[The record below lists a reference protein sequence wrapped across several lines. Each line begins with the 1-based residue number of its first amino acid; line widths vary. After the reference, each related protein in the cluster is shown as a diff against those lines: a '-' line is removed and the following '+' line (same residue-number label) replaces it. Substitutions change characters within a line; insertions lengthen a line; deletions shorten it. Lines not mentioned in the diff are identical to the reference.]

1 MDVQNRALTQ
11 FLEVRPT
18 RQTTN
23 DGLATELAKHLRARQ
38 HLGSAMVVTD
48 EPLKLLAVVRKQ
60 WFKLARGLQRERAS
74 TVNAQK
80 ILHLTYAVTR
90 MHNLRFVAKTPAM
103 RPDADVFFID
113 NTELKQ
119 LPPRCFSLYLTTSIP
134 ALLLKQTI
142 LQLAPQ
148 SLIVDYADTVGD
160 LAQEL
165 RPKALLHEQVQ
176 TRWQAVL
183 DFFAP
188 LHIDIVTLSSEATTK
203 PSILDDTIDVLLDY
217 STEFLQV
224 AGTFQHALQLA
235 QPFEP
240 GREIQQQYKTLT
252 QLAHR
257 VQTLNTG
264 KLSDYLDF
272 ITGDNSFFLRDSGSG
287 FGTQRSELSE
297 LFMWHKAAGRFR
309 ICEKI
314 EAMLIRENF
323 GTPF

>member
-1 MDVQNRALTQ
+1 
-11 FLEVRPT
+11 
-18 RQTTN
+18 
-23 DGLATELAKHLRARQ
+23 
-38 HLGSAMVVTD
+38 MVVTD

-224 AGTFQHALQLA
+224 AGTFQHTLQLA